1 MVTLFPRMVEEIR
14 GGVNGVLVFQGIR
27 SVAEVF

>member
-14 GGVNGVLVFQGIR
+14 GGVNGVLVFQGI
-27 SVAEVF
+27 